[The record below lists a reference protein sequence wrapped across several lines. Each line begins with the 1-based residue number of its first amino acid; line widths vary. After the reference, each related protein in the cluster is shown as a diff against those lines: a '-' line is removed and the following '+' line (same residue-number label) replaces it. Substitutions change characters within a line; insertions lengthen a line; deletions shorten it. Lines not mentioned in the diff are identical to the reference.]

1 METKTRVLYFADFSE
16 SCGFVFGEVF
26 GKSRYDV
33 GLRLAGKM
41 DDDWAIQIL
50 FEILDDSVEIV
61 LGGLNQVDGGDPMKL
76 LPKIFDVEV

>member
-33 GLRLAGKM
+33 CLRLAGKM